1 MDCSP
6 PGSSVHGVFQAK
18 ILEWVAISFSITG
31 VFFCCCFLCGL
42 CFLKSVLLNLLQYCF
57 YVLAFWPR
65 GTWDLSSWSGDQT
78 PVPCI
83 GRWILFFFFF
93 NYLFIY
99 FRLCWVFVA
108 VHGLSLVEARGGY
121 SLVAGFR
128 PLLLQSIGS
137 SVPRL
142 Q

>member
-1 MDCSP
+1 MFWLFGLEAHGILVPGPGIKPLSP
-6 PGSSVHGVFQAK
+6 ALGDG
-18 ILEWVAISFSITG
+18 FS
-31 VFFCCCFLCGL
+31 
-42 CFLKSVLLNLLQYCF
+42 
-57 YVLAFWPR
+57 
-65 GTWDLSSWSGDQT
+65 
-78 PVPCI
+78 
-83 GRWILFFFFF
+83 FFFF

-137 SVPRL
+137 SVPGL